1 MAKQWLQHS
10 REKQRENIMSREPWN
25 NSTGPKSD
33 SGKDISSRNAD
44 KGKTPLRD
52 IQKMISRIHME
63 RLELTR
69 WLEHNFGI
77 TIKY

>member
-1 MAKQWLQHS
+1 MAKQWSQHS
-10 REKQRENIMSREPWN
+10 RKQQRKNIMSNRPWD

-33 SGKDISSRNAD
+33 SGKDTSSRNAD

-52 IQKMISRIHME
+52 IQKMITRVHKE

-69 WLEHNFGI
+69 WLDKEFGI
-77 TIKY
+77 IIKY